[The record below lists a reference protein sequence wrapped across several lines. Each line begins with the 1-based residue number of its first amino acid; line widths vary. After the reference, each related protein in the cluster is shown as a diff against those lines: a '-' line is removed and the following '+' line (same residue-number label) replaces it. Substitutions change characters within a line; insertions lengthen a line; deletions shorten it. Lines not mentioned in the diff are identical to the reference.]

1 MIGKI
6 LNAAVVAVVVATT
19 IHAYRERKTHGDFHS
34 IPFDFRAPTID
45 RVRER
50 LWNPDDSRVLTPPVF
65 GVGWSINLY
74 QAARDMG
81 LIDAAESESES
92 PSEGRT

>member
-6 LNAAVVAVVVATT
+6 LKTAVAAAFVATA
-19 IHAYRERKTHGDFHS
+19 IHAYRERKTHGDFHG
-34 IPFDFRAPTID
+34 IPFEFRAPTVE
-45 RVRER
+45 RARER

-65 GVGWSINLY
+65 GAGWSINLY

-81 LIDAAESESES
+81 LIRPAS
-92 PSEGRT
+92 PQEQPEE